1 MLPLNFM
8 IPPISFVESRMRR
21 CNQLMLCALLASA
34 CADSAPPR
42 VGVVVSSAP
51 GQAARIVADDQQPD
65 EPGYFEAVITD
76 ASIGPSDAAQA
87 IRQAEAFARD
97 PRVLAVI
104 GHANSEASLAA
115 SQIYNSAGLVQ
126 IAPTTTAPVYGAA
139 GPFSFRLVPGDS
151 LQAEYLFKARR
162 HHWPAAHRVAVVHV
176 NDDYGRGLH
185 RTLRPHLDSVVFEG
199 MYGEAI
205 DSTDI
210 ALLHDGIA
218 AGRPDLLVWLGRPG
232 PLGMLLERLRGSGTN
247 VAVLCSDAC
256 DSPIVYENDGNR
268 FTGLFFVRFTNPATV
283 DSALRAFQD
292 RYSSMT
298 GEIASSEALL
308 TYDAVSL
315 VRAALRSGARTREEV
330 RIYLASLG
338 ADRPAFSGLT
348 GRIEFDRTGAFA
360 RTYMLAEVRADS
372 VVPAAHMQHGDM

>member
-1 MLPLNFM
+1 M
-8 IPPISFVESRMRR
+8 IPPISFVESLMRR
-21 CNQLMLCALLASA
+21 CNQLLLCALLASA
-34 CADSAPPR
+34 CVHVGACADSGPPR
-42 VGVVVSSAP
+42 IGVIVSSAP
-51 GQAARIVADDQQPD
+51 SQAARIVADEQQPD
-65 EPGYFEAVITD
+65 EPGYFEAVIAD
-76 ASIGPSDAAQA
+76 ASTGPADAAQA
-87 IRQAEAFARD
+87 ISQAEVFARD

-115 SQIYNSAGLVQ
+115 SQIYNAAGLVQ

-162 HHWPAAHRVAVVHV
+162 HHWPASHRVAVVHV

-185 RTLRPHLDSVVFEG
+185 RTLRPQLDSVVFEG
-199 MYGEAI
+199 MYGDAI

-218 AGRPDLLVWLGRPG
+218 AGRPDLLIWLGRPG
-232 PLGMLLERLRGSGTN
+232 ALAMLLARLRGSGTN

-256 DSPIVYENDGNR
+256 DSPIVYQNDSDR
-268 FTGLFFVRFTNPATV
+268 FTGLFFVRFTNPATP

-292 RYSSMT
+292 HYSGMT

-330 RIYLASLG
+330 RTWLASLG
-338 ADRPAFSGLT
+338 GARPAFRGLT
-348 GRIEFDRTGAFA
+348 GHIEFDKTGAFA
-360 RTYMLAEVRADS
+360 RTYMLAEVLPDS
-372 VVPAAHMQHGDM
+372 VVSAEHMQHGGM